1 MTMIFSFVYIH
12 DFVILLGQNMNH
24 GHVIIRVPEFIFQ
37 PKKKVLQVRILD
49 FYHKLF
55 PWTSMIPL
63 SLTAV
68 AYMSVTTFI
77 CDDYTTCLKI
87 IKLIN
92 CITQVTMILR
102 PCRNNAVFFWV
113 TNFRQ
118 EWPSLLFFL
127 CVHMLCML
135 CFTHTLH
142 TVGKCKLTQFPQKWN
157 NKSDQCWQIWL
168 CDWVTQLVKF

>member
-1 MTMIFSFVYIH
+1 MSVNQWTTIFSFVYMH

-24 GHVIIRVPEFIFQ
+24 GHVMINTCARIYISA
-37 PKKKVLQVRILD
+37 KKKVLQVRILD

-55 PWTSMIPL
+55 PWTWMIPL

-118 EWPSLLFFL
+118 EWPSLLFF
-127 CVHMLCML
+127 CVCTCCACYVSH
-135 CFTHTLH
+135 TH
-142 TVGKCKLTQFPQKWN
+142 CTQ
-157 NKSDQCWQIWL
+157 
-168 CDWVTQLVKF
+168 

>member
-1 MTMIFSFVYIH
+1 MCCPSYTKKSIDQASCHTITIHTWFCDFIGPKYESWTCDNTCARIYISA
-12 DFVILLGQNMNH
+12 
-24 GHVIIRVPEFIFQ
+24 
-37 PKKKVLQVRILD
+37 KKKVLQVRILD

-55 PWTSMIPL
+55 PWTWMIPL

-118 EWPSLLFFL
+118 EWPSLLFF
-127 CVHMLCML
+127 CVCTCCACYVSH
-135 CFTHTLH
+135 TH
-142 TVGKCKLTQFPQKWN
+142 CTQ
-157 NKSDQCWQIWL
+157 
-168 CDWVTQLVKF
+168 